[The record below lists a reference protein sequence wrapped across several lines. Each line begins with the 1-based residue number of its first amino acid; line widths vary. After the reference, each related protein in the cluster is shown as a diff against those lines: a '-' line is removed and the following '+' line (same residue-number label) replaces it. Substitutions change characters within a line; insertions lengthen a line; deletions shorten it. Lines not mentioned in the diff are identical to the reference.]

1 MESKN
6 IQVLQTDKP
15 SRLLRKGKELLL
27 VEIPKVYTFFGNTVS
42 VNIYITND
50 EELKIG
56 DFGFQKCLNIP
67 DRVIK
72 ADSKD
77 NVDILN
83 RLHKCKKIILT
94 TDLELIDDGVQCID
108 DEFLEWFVKNP
119 SCDKTK
125 HVIKEYVDDQDAY
138 GYDVNYYEIITIEEP
153 KQLEKRMYSVED
165 MKQAWEDG
173 RNGTE
178 CVGSYPFYATKFKN
192 KTFSDWFKIKQAL

>member
-6 IQVLQTDKP
+6 IHVLQTDKP

-50 EELKIG
+50 DKIKEG
-56 DFGFQKCLNIP
+56 DFVYCNYSNTVHKDYQM
-67 DRVIK
+67 
-72 ADSKD
+72 SKSC
-77 NVDILN
+77 
-83 RLHKCKKIILT
+83 CKKIILT
-94 TDLELIDDGVQCID
+94 TDLDLIKDVQCID

-119 SCDKTK
+119 SCDVETK
-125 HVIKEYVDDQDAY
+125 HVIKDVDNQDAY
-138 GYDVNYYEIITIEEP
+138 GYDVNYYKIITIEEP

-173 RNGTE
+173 RNGETE

>member
-6 IQVLQTDKP
+6 IHVLQTDKP

-27 VEIPKVYTFFGNTVS
+27 VEIPKIYTFFGNTVS
-42 VNIYITND
+42 VNIYITSD
-50 EELKIG
+50 EEIKEGNWVYFISTKEVVKVPIG
-56 DFGFQKCLNIP
+56 VFKG
-67 DRVIK
+67 
-72 ADSKD
+72 
-77 NVDILN
+77 NV
-83 RLHKCKKIILT
+83 CKKIILT

-125 HVIKEYVDDQDAY
+125 HVIKEYVDNQDAY
-138 GYDVNYYEIITIEEP
+138 GYDVNYYKIITIEEP
-153 KQLEKRMYSVED
+153 KQLEKRMYSSED

-173 RNGTE
+173 RNGETE

-192 KTFSDWFKIKQAL
+192 KTFSDWFKIKKLVYLH